1 VIAATEITNAGS
13 RKKNQVNVL
22 MVLAIVWIG
31 AGAFSRT
38 GEQSEAAEPPM
49 LIFNAGGEKHQ
60 IPQPA
65 AFLPSSTFGPTGPQ
79 HGAREVGVIG
89 RGRTALPFEPQTNHI
104 VDARKRIPGLVGEIA
119 VGEILACDVG
129 FTPDRV
135 VCAP

>member
-1 VIAATEITNAGS
+1 MPSHCTEGSLLVVIRASVLETADHRVVVGLAGS
-13 RKKNQVNVL
+13 
-22 MVLAIVWIG
+22 
-31 AGAFSRT
+31 
-38 GEQSEAAEPPM
+38 
-49 LIFNAGGEKHQ
+49 
-60 IPQPA
+60 
-65 AFLPSSTFGPTGPQ
+65 Q